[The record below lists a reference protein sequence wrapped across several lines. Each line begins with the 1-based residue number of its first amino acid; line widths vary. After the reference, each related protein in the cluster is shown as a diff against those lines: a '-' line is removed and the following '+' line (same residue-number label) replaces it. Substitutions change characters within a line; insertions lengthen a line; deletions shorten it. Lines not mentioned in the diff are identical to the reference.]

1 MHLYIWKYT
10 AKVQGG
16 RGVIKGRV
24 EAPNQSE
31 AERRIKECNLM
42 VDVIRSIS
50 IDRNKNARLNHF
62 DKWPFQPTTT

>member
-24 EAPNQSE
+24 EAPSHSA

-42 VDVIRSIS
+42 VDSVKSIS
-50 IDRNKNARLNHF
+50 IDRSKNARLNNF
-62 DKWPFQPTTT
+62 DKWPEQTAA